1 MGTDLI
7 AVKDLNAVDLFK
19 NRDQVEKLLGSIKSQ
34 VLSYVPD
41 VTTVSGRK
49 AIASLAFR
57 VSTTKVIL
65 DDMGKGLI
73 ADLKKRTSQVDE
85 VRKSIRDTLD
95 ALRDEV
101 YSPLGKWKE
110 AERKAAEAA
119 AKELERIEAEKKAR
133 EAAELAARIAEIEAR
148 EVAVRKAEAELE
160 AKEEAA
166 KAAEEAK
173 AKAEREAE
181 ERKQREERIRIEA
194 EAKAKAA
201 AEEAAKA
208 AILDAQR
215 KEAEARLA
223 IEKAERD
230 KVEAEKKAIADQLAA
245 VARAEEKMLEEQ
257 KAKAAAEQLRLAA
270 EKAEESRRIADVE
283 HQEKIRAEALNSLLV
298 NSSIAEYAAGVAI
311 AAIADGKV
319 KHVFIKY

>member
-49 AIASLAFR
+49 AISSLAFR

-73 ADLKKRTSQVDE
+73 ADLKKRTSQVDA

-101 YSPLGKWKE
+101 YSPLGEWKE

-119 AKELERIEAEKKAR
+119 AKELERIEAERKAA

-148 EVAVRKAEAELE
+148 ESAIRKAEVEL
-160 AKEEAA
+160 
-166 KAAEEAK
+166 K
-173 AKAEREAE
+173 AKAEAVQKEK
-181 ERKQREERIRIEA
+181 ERLEREERIRIEA
-194 EAKAKAA
+194 EARAKAA
-201 AEEAAKA
+201 AGKA
-208 AILDAQR
+208 A
-215 KEAEARLA
+215 
-223 IEKAERD
+223 EKAERD

-245 VARAEEKMLEEQ
+245 VARAEERARVEKEKIL
-257 KAKAAAEQLRLAA
+257 AEQRAK
-270 EKAEESRRIADVE
+270 EKAEQDRLVAEQAEAERRIAD
-283 HQEKIRAEALNSLLV
+283 EKHKNAVNSEALQSLLA
-298 NSSIAEYAAGVAI
+298 NASIAEYAARVAI
-311 AAIADGKV
+311 AAIAAGKV
-319 KHVFIKY
+319 RHVHIQY